1 MNDWFKNIATKTVNG
16 HKFVLQIQKI
26 YSHDT
31 STGEIYEDGY
41 DYIISGPNWL
51 SGFLKAQ
58 GMNEQE
64 IFEYWDQVTI
74 EDVNDAWDSYYES
87 RSLY

>member
-16 HKFVLQIQKI
+16 HKFVLQIQKV
-26 YSHDT
+26 YGYFND
-31 STGEIYEDGY
+31 EIFEEGY

-58 GMNEQE
+58 GMNEQQ
-64 IFEYWDQVTI
+64 IFEYFDEVTI
-74 EDVNDAWDSYYES
+74 EDVNSAWDSYHES
-87 RSLY
+87 KSYD